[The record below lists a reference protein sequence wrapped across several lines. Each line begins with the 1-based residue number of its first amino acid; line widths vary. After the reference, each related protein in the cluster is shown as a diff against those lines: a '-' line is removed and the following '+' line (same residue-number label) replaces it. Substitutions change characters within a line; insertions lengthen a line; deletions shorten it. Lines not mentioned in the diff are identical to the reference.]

1 MVSVLIFDS
10 NDLSLKSTQIYK
22 KRPRLAHA
30 LKTQDWLK
38 WSFFRAFRRDYLGLV
53 LVHILSNN
61 DPAQTFAAEIIVAA
75 LNDLVHVRPACQPTS
90 LPARI
95 LIRRWPNQC
104 DQNFATFV
112 KIKKSWAILGR
123 IIWYLGEILNL
134 FWQTSCVIGHI
145 LIVSNDQIL
154 KKPILPSG
162 HTEPNL
168 QYSTMRYKLRDDR
181 LIWLFKLLSLWPHCC
196 YEPTYDQL
204 AWNHDRLF
212 MDFALPY
219 RLREQECLPLNKSS
233 ITFCASKSWI
243 YPCSYQG
250 RDSNSQPQVLTIT
263 SLLMKPL
270 V

>member
-38 WSFFRAFRRDYLGLV
+38 WSFLQSFSSRLSRPCSGAHFVQQRSGSNVCGRNHRRCSQRSCTGTA
-53 LVHILSNN
+53 S
-61 DPAQTFAAEIIVAA
+61 Q
-75 LNDLVHVRPACQPTS
+75 
-90 LPARI
+90 PARI